1 MKTVLWGKVTQQH
14 LDDAEL
20 FAGITVTER
29 VKPESVPVDPMV
41 KGEPGILQRN
51 WRLALYNE
59 ALICVGR
66 NDHLVHAFDRCKVP
80 VYCVEK

>member
-14 LDDAEL
+14 LDDAAL
-20 FAGITVTER
+20 FAGISVTER
-29 VKPESVPVDPMV
+29 VKPDSIPVDPLV

-66 NDHLVHAFDRCKVP
+66 NEHLVRAFESCRGL